1 VEFTKWLRLQWDR
14 VAAGICAGVGLLAL
28 LLGWIGVSGVANPGE
43 QMPYMLS
50 GGVTGIFLIG
60 LAAVLWLSADM
71 RDEWRKLDRLEE
83 YMRGNRHPG
92 ELLGNGQPISGPFV
106 FDPSVTMPGAY
117 GGTTWVP
124 TGYVPSRP
132 QPVDPAG
139 EELYEAQ
146 RPMPAEESDLAYV
159 GAVAASKPA
168 AASARRRPLTAS
180 GRTSASQ
187 ARRTS
192 VSRVASE
199 DGDE

>member
-14 VAAGICAGVGLLAL
+14 VGAGICAGMGLVAL

-83 YMRGNRHPG
+83 YMRGNWHPG
-92 ELLGNGQPISGPFV
+92 ELLSNGQPISGPFV
-106 FDPSVTMPGAY
+106 FDPSATMPGAY

-124 TGYVPSRP
+124 TGYVAGRP
-132 QPVDPAG
+132 QHVDPTG
-139 EELYEAQ
+139 EELYQAQ
-146 RPMPAEESDLAYV
+146 RPMPAEESDLAYA

-180 GRTSASQ
+180 GRTSSSR

-192 VSRVASE
+192 VSRVPSE